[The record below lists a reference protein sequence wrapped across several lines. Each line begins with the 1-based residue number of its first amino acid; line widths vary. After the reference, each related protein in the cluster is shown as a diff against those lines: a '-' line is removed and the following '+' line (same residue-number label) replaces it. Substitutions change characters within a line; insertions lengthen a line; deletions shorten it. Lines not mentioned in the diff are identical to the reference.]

1 MQEKTLFWNDL
12 YHAVP
17 FENITSKFTDVFKG
31 THTPGTCFKTELIPE
46 PKVDNP

>member
-17 FENITSKFTDVFKG
+17 FGNIISKFTDVFNG
-31 THTPGTCFKTELIPE
+31 THTVFKTVIIHE